1 MLDSAAADAHRRIG
15 PPLEMKIVLSIDPAQ
30 PLTAYRDALLAA
42 GARDEE
48 VLVVQPGDSLPAS
61 FDGLLV
67 SGGADVDPA
76 RYGEAKVNETVT
88 PRPERDALDF
98 ALVERAAGIG
108 AAVFGICRGLQV
120 LNVALGGT
128 LWQDLPSQRDRGVA
142 HSFSTRDGHDPA
154 FLAHVVR
161 VRRGIPSGLPL
172 AAEIAALD
180 GEPVNS
186 RHHQAVKDLAPGL
199 VPLAASPDDLLEAFA
214 RVEGPFLAAVQWHPE
229 NLVEKPAQKALFAAF
244 LDAARQRAAHLTPHA
259 SPGERADGAASE
271 SGGPLHAS
279 GEPGG
284 PSDVP
289 AASGAPEPT

>member
-1 MLDSAAADAHRRIG
+1 MLDFAAAGVRRRIG
-15 PPLEMKIVLSIDPAQ
+15 PKQEMKIVLAIDPAQ
-30 PLTAYRDALLAA
+30 PLAAYRDALLAA

-48 VLVVQPGDSLPAS
+48 IVVVQPGDALPAT

-67 SGGADVDPA
+67 SGGADVDPE
-76 RYGEAKVNETVT
+76 RYGETKVNDTVT

-98 ALVERAAGIG
+98 ALVERAASLG
-108 AAVFGICRGLQV
+108 APVFGICRGLQV

-128 LWQDLPSQRDRGVA
+128 LWQVLPSQRERGVA
-142 HSFSTRDGHDPA
+142 HAFSTRDGHDPA
-154 FLAHVVR
+154 HLAHVVR
-161 VRRGIPSGLPL
+161 VRRGVPSGLPL
-172 AAEIAALD
+172 AAQIAALD

-229 NLVEKPAQKALFAAF
+229 NLVSQPSQRALFEAF
-244 LDAARQRAAHLTPHA
+244 LEAVRQRAARPNPHA
-259 SPGERADGAASE
+259 SAGERADGAASGP
-271 SGGPLHAS
+271 GGHQHAS

-284 PSDVP
+284 PSVVR
-289 AASGAPEPT
+289 ATAGAPEPR